1 MDIEKFLREIKEKI
15 INYRRDFH
23 KYPES
28 AWREFRTSSLIG
40 KYLREM
46 GYEIKIGKEIIS
58 EQHRLD
64 VPNEVDLKKSY

>member
-28 AWREFRTSSLIG
+28 AWKEFRTSSLIG
-40 KYLREM
+40 KYCL
-46 GYEIKIGKEIIS
+46 IVK
-58 EQHRLD
+58 
-64 VPNEVDLKKSY
+64 

>member
-28 AWREFRTSSLIG
+28 AWKEFRTSSLIG

-58 EQHRLD
+58 EEHRLD
-64 VPNEVDLKKSY
+64 VPNELDLKEKL